1 MTQKAYLEQLED
13 ALEALDPKDK
23 DELMA
28 DFKEHFE
35 IGLSE
40 GKSEKEIIDSLGP
53 LDELIQSLDL
63 KRLENHK
70 QKTDDFRKTF
80 SSSIEKVIIDGVQAD
95 VTINASQ
102 DNQIHLDYEI
112 SKRILGKLS
121 TEVTT
126 KQEGNTLF
134 VTVVNE
140 NRLFRNSVEPV
151 DLSFDLPKTLIE
163 LVCKTASGDI
173 RIDDCAVENLDL
185 HSLSGDIGVD
195 DFKAKSIKVVG
206 VSSDIDLTKISGD
219 LQIKTVSGDVNVFEH
234 NGDTCNIESVSGDI
248 EYDGT
253 AKQMRVNTTS
263 GDGSLK
269 APDIE
274 TMNINTVSGDFE
286 LELDIEKKGFTIAFI
301 SNSGSLN
308 IGDAEYDTPRHNQ
321 TITIGDGSA
330 KVNLKSVSGDFE
342 IE

>member
-1 MTQKAYLEQLED
+1 MTQKEYLNQL
-13 ALEALDPKDK
+13 AEALDALNPQDK

-28 DFKEHFE
+28 DFKEHFD

-53 LDELIQSLDL
+53 VGELVQSLDL

-70 QKTDDFRKTF
+70 QESHDSRKVFGST
-80 SSSIEKVIIDGVQAD
+80 IQRVVIDGVHAD

-102 DNQIHLDYEI
+102 DDQTHIDYEI
-112 SKRILGKLS
+112 SKRVLGKLS
-121 TEVTT
+121 TQVTT

-134 VTVVNE
+134 VTVTNE
-140 NRLFRNSVEPV
+140 NRLFKHSVDPV
-151 DLSFDLPKTLIE
+151 DLSFELPKTLVE
-163 LVCKTASGDI
+163 LICKTASGDI
-173 RIDDCAVENLDL
+173 RIDDCVIEHLDL

-195 DFKAKSIKVVG
+195 DLKAKNIKVIG
-206 VSSDIDLTKISGD
+206 VSSDIDLTAISGD
-219 LQIKTVSGDVNVFEH
+219 LQIKTVSGDVNIFEH
-234 NGDTCNIESVSGDI
+234 DGDACTIETVSGDI
-248 EYDGT
+248 EYDGS
-253 AKQMRVNTTS
+253 AHQMRINSTS

-269 APDIE
+269 APDVY
-274 TMNINTVSGDFE
+274 TLSINTVSGDYE
-286 LELDIEKKGFTIAFI
+286 LELDIEKKGCSIAFI
-301 SNSGSLN
+301 SNSGSLS

-321 TITIGDGSA
+321 TITIGDGST